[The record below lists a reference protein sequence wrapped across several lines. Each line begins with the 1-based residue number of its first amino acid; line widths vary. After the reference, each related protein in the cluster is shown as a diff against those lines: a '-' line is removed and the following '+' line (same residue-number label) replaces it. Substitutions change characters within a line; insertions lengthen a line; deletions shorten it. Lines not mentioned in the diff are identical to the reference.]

1 MQPMSDETKRRQIE
15 AIYQKVRQSFPEV
28 PEATVEEFQNL
39 KDKDEVVVVD
49 VRSAGE
55 QAVSMIPG
63 AVTSRQFEEHQEDY
77 KGFTVLAHCTV
88 GGRSGLYA
96 KDLQAKGW
104 KVFNLKGAILAWTH
118 AGGPL
123 VDPEGPTRR
132 VHVYSSRFNLVAEG
146 YDAVW

>member
-1 MQPMSDETKRRQIE
+1 M
-15 AIYQKVRQSFPEV
+15 
-28 PEATVEEFQNL
+28 
-39 KDKDEVVVVD
+39 
-49 VRSAGE
+49 
-55 QAVSMIPG
+55 
-63 AVTSRQFEEHQEDY
+63 
-77 KGFTVLAHCTV
+77 
-88 GGRSGLYA
+88 YA